1 MKKAKILSAFLSLTL
16 SITSFGAVPVTVSA
30 ADTEIDASALDSA
43 TVGATTTTTTPA
55 QTAVTNTTTAN
66 IRRTTTTPPPVTTT
80 SIAVNE
86 AEEGKLTA
94 VINIYDDETYEEIKG
109 LHVQFVE
116 YEHDWNNNE
125 EIPEIVRVI
134 ADWNTNDT
142 SQMVIENI
150 DSIAGHFYAVKI
162 DEFPENYCYSWDDH
176 CIQGIHVY
184 GDGAL
189 TGTRKYNVGISHH
202 APLPTL
208 EYPLDIERKCTFSV
222 ADMSTNEIVEGLD
235 VELAQME
242 LDPEVVNK
250 YNYVKTI
257 DTWNTGDEPTHS
269 INISMHF
276 DSASDPNYVYG
287 IKINNMPEGY
297 TYRLPDYDGY
307 YIESY
312 YGPGDYQYDLYS
324 KNDVTE
330 WDYYIKPDG
339 YRPHYTTTTTTTQFS
354 GTTTTSTTT
363 TSEPTTELTYKAK
376 VKFSVIDAN
385 SSLPIDG
392 INVSVNAEDNITFNT
407 SDDPEP
413 IKEICYSIKHG
424 DSAYYKVTVSDL
436 PNEYGYED
444 NVYAEVFYLY
454 PQDNG
459 SIVDWTLKIYK
470 KASYVTTDTNN
481 TTDFVKGDANC
492 DGELSMADAVLIM
505 QAVANPDKFGTNGTE
520 QNHLTDKGKRNADIA
535 GERDGIS
542 VLDALAIQKK
552 LLKIE

>member
-43 TVGATTTTTTPA
+43 TVGATTTTTAPA

-208 EYPLDIERKCTFSV
+208 
-222 ADMSTNEIVEGLD
+222 
-235 VELAQME
+235 Q
-242 LDPEVVNK
+242 
-250 YNYVKTI
+250 
-257 DTWNTGDEPTHS
+257 
-269 INISMHF
+269 
-276 DSASDPNYVYG
+276 
-287 IKINNMPEGY
+287 
-297 TYRLPDYDGY
+297 
-307 YIESY
+307 
-312 YGPGDYQYDLYS
+312 
-324 KNDVTE
+324 
-330 WDYYIKPDG
+330 
-339 YRPHYTTTTTTTQFS
+339 
-354 GTTTTSTTT
+354 
-363 TSEPTTELTYKAK
+363 
-376 VKFSVIDAN
+376 
-385 SSLPIDG
+385 
-392 INVSVNAEDNITFNT
+392 
-407 SDDPEP
+407 
-413 IKEICYSIKHG
+413 
-424 DSAYYKVTVSDL
+424 
-436 PNEYGYED
+436 
-444 NVYAEVFYLY
+444 
-454 PQDNG
+454 
-459 SIVDWTLKIYK
+459 
-470 KASYVTTDTNN
+470 
-481 TTDFVKGDANC
+481 
-492 DGELSMADAVLIM
+492 
-505 QAVANPDKFGTNGTE
+505 
-520 QNHLTDKGKRNADIA
+520 
-535 GERDGIS
+535 
-542 VLDALAIQKK
+542 
-552 LLKIE
+552 